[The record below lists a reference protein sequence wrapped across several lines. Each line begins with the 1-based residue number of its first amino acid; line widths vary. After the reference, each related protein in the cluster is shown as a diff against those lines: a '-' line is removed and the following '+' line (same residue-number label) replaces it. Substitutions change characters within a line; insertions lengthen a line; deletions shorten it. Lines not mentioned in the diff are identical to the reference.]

1 MLQKGGWGE
10 GTKWKEVPCIRLER
24 KLLMRHYGFAKGSPR
39 FTADRQDPTFDNV
52 TNWSLTI
59 DQAPDHA
66 DILRIQTT
74 LLYLCQLYWKD
85 EEPPAS
91 GGQSAQWHLRA
102 RQSPSQCSWQRWCI
116 VCVCIV
122 ALVLVLVLVLVY
134 CSAGVRGPG
143 ASGCETDKA
152 KSLPDAHTPLACNLD
167 NGGRDVSRHPRGVGL
182 VVIIISFVFLL
193 ISGKC
198 KYKFKYRQ
206 NPRAR
211 GSYTK

>member
-1 MLQKGGWGE
+1 MLKGGWGE

-66 DILRIQTT
+66 AILRIQTT

-102 RQSPSQCSWQRWCI
+102 RQSQCSWQRG
-116 VCVCIV
+116 CIV
-122 ALVLVLVLVLVY
+122 ALV
-134 CSAGVRGPG
+134 C
-143 ASGCETDKA
+143 
-152 KSLPDAHTPLACNLD
+152 
-167 NGGRDVSRHPRGVGL
+167 GGRGRVVVKQARPNPCQMLIRHLLVTWTTVGE
-182 VVIIISFVFLL
+182 
-193 ISGKC
+193 
-198 KYKFKYRQ
+198 
-206 NPRAR
+206 
-211 GSYTK
+211 T

>member
-1 MLQKGGWGE
+1 MLDVKRGVGGGNKVE
-10 GTKWKEVPCIRLER
+10 RLER

-66 DILRIQTT
+66 AILRIQTT

-102 RQSPSQCSWQRWCI
+102 PQSPSQCSWQRWCI
-116 VCVCIV
+116 V
-122 ALVLVLVLVLVY
+122 ALV
-134 CSAGVRGPG
+134 C
-143 ASGCETDKA
+143 
-152 KSLPDAHTPLACNLD
+152 
-167 NGGRDVSRHPRGVGL
+167 GGRGRVVVKQTRPNPCQMLIRHLLVTWTTVGE
-182 VVIIISFVFLL
+182 
-193 ISGKC
+193 
-198 KYKFKYRQ
+198 
-206 NPRAR
+206 
-211 GSYTK
+211 T

>member
-1 MLQKGGWGE
+1 MLNVKRGVGGGNKVE
-10 GTKWKEVPCIRLER
+10 RLER

-66 DILRIQTT
+66 AILRIQTT

-102 RQSPSQCSWQRWCI
+102 RQSQCSWQRG
-116 VCVCIV
+116 CIV
-122 ALVLVLVLVLVY
+122 ALV
-134 CSAGVRGPG
+134 C
-143 ASGCETDKA
+143 
-152 KSLPDAHTPLACNLD
+152 
-167 NGGRDVSRHPRGVGL
+167 GGRGRVVVKQARPNPCQMLIRHLLVTWTTVGE
-182 VVIIISFVFLL
+182 
-193 ISGKC
+193 
-198 KYKFKYRQ
+198 
-206 NPRAR
+206 
-211 GSYTK
+211 T